1 MYHLSSSSSSMND
14 RKRIGSNYSRP
25 KQSSSSSFNVNIVQN
40 YENQTFFK
48 FLFILSNILEINLDK
63 NFVHLDENN
72 NASLVLSDF
81 VQKIRQFINRKAS
94 DNIEYILYESSFMFN
109 IMSYIETFF
118 VLQTSGE
125 TTNYYI
131 TEMSVENNIL
141 PNFPI
146 FFKKIGK
153 TKCCFINKK
162 GICNLLIKSISLSNI
177 LVFNG
182 WLPKIT
188 TVSSHTTTTT
198 NNNNSIV
205 QGGRGGGGDYFFRN
219 NVKSSTVSFLHFSR
233 I

>member
-1 MYHLSSSSSSMND
+1 MYHLSSSSSSMKD
-14 RKRIGSNYSRP
+14 LKRIGSNYSRP

-63 NFVHLDENN
+63 NFVHLDE
-72 NASLVLSDF
+72 
-81 VQKIRQFINRKAS
+81 KIRQFINRKAS

-109 IMSYIETFF
+109 ILSYIETFF

-205 QGGRGGGGDYFFRN
+205 QGGRGGGGDYFFKN

>member
-1 MYHLSSSSSSMND
+1 MNHLSSSSSSMKD

-63 NFVHLDENN
+63 NFVHLDE
-72 NASLVLSDF
+72 
-81 VQKIRQFINRKAS
+81 KIRQFINRKAS
-94 DNIEYILYESSFMFN
+94 DNIEYILYESSFMLN

-141 PNFPI
+141 P
-146 FFKKIGK
+146 K

-205 QGGRGGGGDYFFRN
+205 QGGRGGGGDYFFKN

>member
-1 MYHLSSSSSSMND
+1 MYHLSSSSSSMKD

-25 KQSSSSSFNVNIVQN
+25 KQSSSFNVNIVQN

-48 FLFILSNILEINLDK
+48 ILFILSNILEINLDK
-63 NFVHLDENN
+63 NFVHLDE
-72 NASLVLSDF
+72 
-81 VQKIRQFINRKAS
+81 KIRENINRKAS
-94 DNIEYILYESSFMFN
+94 DNIEYILYESSFMLN

-141 PNFPI
+141 P
-146 FFKKIGK
+146 K

-205 QGGRGGGGDYFFRN
+205 QGGRGGGGDYFFKN

>member
-1 MYHLSSSSSSMND
+1 MYHLSSSSSSMKD

-48 FLFILSNILEINLDK
+48 ILFILSNILEINLDK
-63 NFVHLDENN
+63 NFVHLDE
-72 NASLVLSDF
+72 
-81 VQKIRQFINRKAS
+81 KIRQFINRKAS
-94 DNIEYILYESSFMFN
+94 DNIEYILYESSFMLN

-141 PNFPI
+141 PNFQI

-205 QGGRGGGGDYFFRN
+205 QGGRGGGGDYFFKN

>member
-1 MYHLSSSSSSMND
+1 MNHLSSSSSSMND

-48 FLFILSNILEINLDK
+48 ILFILSNILEINLDK
-63 NFVHLDENN
+63 NFVHLDE
-72 NASLVLSDF
+72 
-81 VQKIRQFINRKAS
+81 KIRQFINRKAS
-94 DNIEYILYESSFMFN
+94 DNIEYILYESSFMLN

-141 PNFPI
+141 P
-146 FFKKIGK
+146 K

-205 QGGRGGGGDYFFRN
+205 QGGRGGGGDYFFKN

>member
-1 MYHLSSSSSSMND
+1 MYHLSSSSSSMKD

-48 FLFILSNILEINLDK
+48 ILFILSNILEINLDK
-63 NFVHLDENN
+63 NFVHLDE
-72 NASLVLSDF
+72 
-81 VQKIRQFINRKAS
+81 KIRQFINRKAS
-94 DNIEYILYESSFMFN
+94 DNIEYILYESSFMLN

-153 TKCCFINKK
+153 TKCC
-162 GICNLLIKSISLSNI
+162 L
-177 LVFNG
+177 
-182 WLPKIT
+182 
-188 TVSSHTTTTT
+188 
-198 NNNNSIV
+198 
-205 QGGRGGGGDYFFRN
+205 
-219 NVKSSTVSFLHFSR
+219 
-233 I
+233 

>member
-63 NFVHLDENN
+63 NFVHLDE
-72 NASLVLSDF
+72 
-81 VQKIRQFINRKAS
+81 KIRQFINRKAS
-94 DNIEYILYESSFMFN
+94 DNIEYILYESSFMLN

-141 PNFPI
+141 P
-146 FFKKIGK
+146 K

-205 QGGRGGGGDYFFRN
+205 QGGRGGGGDYFFKN

>member
-1 MYHLSSSSSSMND
+1 MYHLSSSSSSMKD

-109 IMSYIETFF
+109 IMSYLI
-118 VLQTSGE
+118 QRRRR
-125 TTNYYI
+125 TTTIASYKEEGGAAAI
-131 TEMSVENNIL
+131 
-141 PNFPI
+141 
-146 FFKKIGK
+146 
-153 TKCCFINKK
+153 
-162 GICNLLIKSISLSNI
+162 ISL
-177 LVFNG
+177 
-182 WLPKIT
+182 KIM
-188 TVSSHTTTTT
+188 
-198 NNNNSIV
+198 
-205 QGGRGGGGDYFFRN
+205 
-219 NVKSSTVSFLHFSR
+219 
-233 I
+233 

>member
-1 MYHLSSSSSSMND
+1 MNHLSSSSSSMND

-63 NFVHLDENN
+63 NFVHLDE
-72 NASLVLSDF
+72 
-81 VQKIRQFINRKAS
+81 KIRQFINRKAS
-94 DNIEYILYESSFMFN
+94 DNIEYILYESSFMLN

-141 PNFPI
+141 P
-146 FFKKIGK
+146 K

-205 QGGRGGGGDYFFRN
+205 QGGRGGGGDYFFKN